1 MITTET
7 LSPQEVAARV
17 RPYVTGRHIGAI
29 TLQID
34 DARVHLR
41 NGYWNIPIRPSR
53 WPDPL
58 FPYYEALAEIE
69 DRVQENE
76 DLKVTL
82 VSSTITDTNEEF
94 VPGEPAYEIVPL
106 ENIPVPEPAKR
117 NSFADYKGDAR
128 DWITLVTGE
137 YYPDILV
144 DACILYEPV
153 LRHFGMLL
161 RGSESSIRLLLNI
174 ANIPTPWM
182 RVQVARV
189 FRKYVSPET
198 PVEMLKQKSKAQKI
212 ADDFGGT
219 FRPIQ
224 EVQAAFRGRPIPDEA
239 ICAILWEYKDRGKK
253 GYDLT
258 TRFFELFRAQFP
270 SLLLTGPERAGQD
283 IRMGTVFADY
293 PYPTRPVDFVIREG
307 ADVLAI
313 GLARYDGDRGGAQED
328 DRTGAYKN
336 CADEILTYCDQK
348 GMKRVKVL
356 FMNDGP
362 GLLLGSMWNDYAS
375 IEAKNAARIRV
386 FTLRML
392 PERITLDWLRSEP

>member
-1 MITTET
+1 MTD
-7 LSPQEVAARV
+7 
-17 RPYVTGRHIGAI
+17 
-29 TLQID
+29 ID
-34 DARVHLR
+34 KELL
-41 NGYWNIPIRPSR
+41 
-53 WPDPL
+53 PD
-58 FPYYEALAEIE
+58 ELAEP
-69 DRVQENE
+69 
-76 DLKVTL
+76 TH
-82 VSSTITDTNEEF
+82 
-94 VPGEPAYEIVPL
+94 EILPL
-106 ENIPVPEPAKR
+106 EDTPVPEPGER
-117 NSFADYKGDAR
+117 ISFADYKRDAR
-128 DWITLVTGE
+128 NWITLVTGE

-144 DACILYEPV
+144 HACALYEPV

-161 RGSESSIRLLLNI
+161 RQSESPVRLLLNI
-174 ANIPTPWM
+174 ADVPTPWM

-198 PVEMLKQKSKAQKI
+198 PVEMLKQKAKAQKI

-224 EVQAAFRGRPIPDEA
+224 EVQAAFDSRPMPDEA

-270 SLLLTGPERAGQD
+270 TLLLDGPERAGRD

-293 PYPTRPVDFVIREG
+293 PHPNRPVDFVVREG

-328 DRTGAYKN
+328 DRTGSYKN
-336 CADEILTYCDQK
+336 CADEILGYCDLK
-348 GMKRVKVL
+348 GIKKVKVL

-375 IEAKNAARIRV
+375 IEAGDAARIRV

-392 PERITLDWLRSEP
+392 PERITLEWLHSEP